1 MPTSPSWDEMFT
13 IEPPPARRSAGM
25 AAFVPR
31 KTPLAFTSMTRS
43 HSAAVVSSSRP
54 AAPTPALL
62 TSTSSFPKRRSA
74 VATARSQSLSLV
86 TSRLTNTASPPLAPI
101 PAATAAPSASRMSPM
116 TIRAPS
122 CAKSRASTA
131 PIPRAPPLMRATLP
145 ASLIAA
151 SCARCPEDVS
161 PLSCHRPRRPRPT
174 PPGRSG
180 VDYTPAV
187 IISRSVADNLT
198 KASWIRR
205 MFEEGARL
213 KQERGADK
221 VFDFTLGNPEIEPP
235 PAVLAAAKRV
245 LESDAPHLHAYMP
258 NAGHPRVREAVA
270 GRLRQ
275 ATGLPYTANHVLM
288 TVGAGAA
295 LNTVL
300 KALLDSGD
308 EVLTV
313 APYFAEYTFYAE
325 NHGGK
330 LVVVP
335 PKADLTPDVAKLA
348 AAITPRTRAIL
359 VNSPNN
365 PSGVIYPA
373 STFVEIEALLA
384 RAARPIVLI
393 SDEPYRALV
402 FDNVK
407 VPEVPPLVTRSIVA
421 TSWSKSLAIPGERI
435 GYLAFSPRMAEAADL
450 FEACSFTSRVLGFVN
465 APALWQWVVAEVGD
479 QVIDVAPYRE
489 KRDLM
494 YEGLTRIGYQ
504 CVKPQGAFYVFPRT
518 PIDDDVAFVRLLADE
533 GVLTVPG
540 SGFGM
545 PGHIRISLTVER
557 DTVVRALPGFERAFH
572 RARGEPF

>member
-1 MPTSPSWDEMFT
+1 M
-13 IEPPPARRSAGM
+13 I
-25 AAFVPR
+25 V
-31 KTPLAFTSMTRS
+31 
-43 HSAAVVSSSRP
+43 
-54 AAPTPALL
+54 
-62 TSTSSFPKRRSA
+62 
-74 VATARSQSLSLV
+74 
-86 TSRLTNTASPPLAPI
+86 
-101 PAATAAPSASRMSPM
+101 
-116 TIRAPS
+116 
-122 CAKSRASTA
+122 SRAV
-131 PIPRAPPLMRATLP
+131 TL
-145 ASLIAA
+145 
-151 SCARCPEDVS
+151 
-161 PLSCHRPRRPRPT
+161 
-174 PPGRSG
+174 
-180 VDYTPAV
+180 
-187 IISRSVADNLT
+187 NLT

-235 PAVLAAAKRV
+235 AAVLAAARRV
-245 LESDAPHLHAYMP
+245 LESTAPHLHAYMP
-258 NAGHPRVREAVA
+258 NAGHVRVREA
-270 GRLRQ
+270 
-275 ATGLPYTANHVLM
+275 
-288 TVGAGAA
+288 GAGAA

-300 KALLDSGD
+300 KALLDPGD

-313 APYFAEYTFYAE
+313 APFFAEYTFYAE

-335 PKADLTPDVAKLA
+335 PRADLTPDVAKLE

-373 STFVEIEALLA
+373 SAFVEIEALLG

-402 FDNVK
+402 FDDV
-407 VPEVPPLVTRSIVA
+407 VPPEVPPLVTRAIVA

-435 GYLAFSPRMAEAADL
+435 GYLAFSPRMPEAAEL
-450 FEACSFTSRVLGFVN
+450 FEACTFTSRVLGFVN

-557 DTVVRALPGFERAFH
+557 DTVVRALPGFARAFH
-572 RARGEPF
+572 KARA

>member
-1 MPTSPSWDEMFT
+1 M
-13 IEPPPARRSAGM
+13 I
-25 AAFVPR
+25 
-31 KTPLAFTSMTRS
+31 
-43 HSAAVVSSSRP
+43 
-54 AAPTPALL
+54 
-62 TSTSSFPKRRSA
+62 
-74 VATARSQSLSLV
+74 
-86 TSRLTNTASPPLAPI
+86 
-101 PAATAAPSASRMSPM
+101 
-116 TIRAPS
+116 
-122 CAKSRASTA
+122 SRA
-131 PIPRAPPLMRATLP
+131 
-145 ASLIAA
+145 
-151 SCARCPEDVS
+151 
-161 PLSCHRPRRPRPT
+161 
-174 PPGRSG
+174 
-180 VDYTPAV
+180 
-187 IISRSVADNLT
+187 VADNLA

-213 KQERGADK
+213 KQERGSDK

-235 PAVLAAAKRV
+235 SAVLAAARRV
-245 LESDAPHLHAYMP
+245 LDSDAPHLHAYMA

-270 GRLRQ
+270 GRLRA

-300 KALLDSGD
+300 KALLNPGD

-313 APYFAEYTFYAE
+313 APFFVEYTFYAE
-325 NHGGK
+325 NHGGR

-335 PKADLTPDVAKLA
+335 PRADLTPDVAKLE
-348 AAITPRTRAIL
+348 AAITPRTRAII

-365 PSGVIYPA
+365 PSGVVYPA
-373 STFVEIEALLA
+373 STFVEIEAMLG
-384 RAARPIVLI
+384 RSGQPIVLI

-402 FDNVK
+402 FDDVV
-407 VPEVPPLVTRSIVA
+407 VPQVPPLVTRTVVA

-435 GYLAFSPRMAEAADL
+435 GYLALSPRMAEAAEL
-450 FEACSFTSRVLGFVN
+450 FEGCTFTSRVLGFVN

-479 QVIDVAPYRE
+479 LVIDVAPYRE

-557 DTVVRALPGFERAFH
+557 DTVVRALPGFERAFR
-572 RARGEPF
+572 RARAAQ

>member
-1 MPTSPSWDEMFT
+1 M
-13 IEPPPARRSAGM
+13 RSY
-25 AAFVPR
+25 
-31 KTPLAFTSMTRS
+31 
-43 HSAAVVSSSRP
+43 
-54 AAPTPALL
+54 
-62 TSTSSFPKRRSA
+62 ST
-74 VATARSQSLSLV
+74 
-86 TSRLTNTASPPLAPI
+86 
-101 PAATAAPSASRMSPM
+101 
-116 TIRAPS
+116 
-122 CAKSRASTA
+122 
-131 PIPRAPPLMRATLP
+131 
-145 ASLIAA
+145 
-151 SCARCPEDVS
+151 
-161 PLSCHRPRRPRPT
+161 
-174 PPGRSG
+174 
-180 VDYTPAV
+180 TPAV
-187 IISRSVADNLT
+187 GPILRGVLVSRTVTDSLA

-235 PAVLAAAKRV
+235 EIVLAAARRV
-245 LESDAPHLHAYMP
+245 LDSPEPHRHAYMP
-258 NAGHPRVREAVA
+258 NAGHVAVREAVA
-270 GRLRQ
+270 KRLR
-275 ATGLPYTANHVLM
+275 ASTGLPYTAAHVIM

-300 KALLDSGD
+300 KALLNPGD

-313 APYFAEYTFYAE
+313 APFFAEYVFYAE
-325 NHGGK
+325 NHGGR

-335 PKADLTPDVAKLA
+335 PKPDLTPDVGKLE
-348 AAITPRTRAIL
+348 AAITPKTRAIL

-373 STFVEIEALLA
+373 SVFVEIEAMLA
-384 RAARPIVLI
+384 RASHPIVLV

-402 FDNVK
+402 FDDVA

-435 GYLAFSPRMAEAADL
+435 GYLAFSPRMPEAAEL
-450 FEACSFTSRVLGFVN
+450 FEACTFTSRVLGFVN

-479 QVIDVAPYRE
+479 QVIDVSPYRE

-518 PIDDDVAFVRLLADE
+518 PIDDDVAFVRLLAEE

-545 PGHIRISLTVER
+545 PGHMRISLTVER
-557 DTVVRALPGFERAFH
+557 ETVVRALPGFERTF
-572 RARGEPF
+572 RKARGG

>member
-1 MPTSPSWDEMFT
+1 V
-13 IEPPPARRSAGM
+13 I
-25 AAFVPR
+25 
-31 KTPLAFTSMTRS
+31 
-43 HSAAVVSSSRP
+43 VSR
-54 AAPTPALL
+54 
-62 TSTSSFPKRRSA
+62 A
-74 VATARSQSLSLV
+74 VA
-86 TSRLTNTASPPLAPI
+86 
-101 PAATAAPSASRMSPM
+101 
-116 TIRAPS
+116 
-122 CAKSRASTA
+122 
-131 PIPRAPPLMRATLP
+131 
-145 ASLIAA
+145 
-151 SCARCPEDVS
+151 E
-161 PLSCHRPRRPRPT
+161 
-174 PPGRSG
+174 
-180 VDYTPAV
+180 
-187 IISRSVADNLT
+187 NLT

-235 PAVLAAAKRV
+235 AAVLSAARRV
-245 LESDAPHLHAYMP
+245 LDSKDPHLHAYMP
-258 NAGHPRVREAVA
+258 NAGHLRVREAVA
-270 GRLRQ
+270 RRLG
-275 ATGLPYTANHVLM
+275 ATTGLPYTANHVLM

-300 KALLDSGD
+300 KALLDPGD
-308 EVLTV
+308 EVITV
-313 APYFAEYTFYAE
+313 APYFVEYVYYAE

-335 PKADLTPDVAKLA
+335 PQADLTPDVARIE

-373 STFVEIEALLA
+373 STFVELEAVLA
-384 RAARPIVLI
+384 RAPRPIVLI
-393 SDEPYRALV
+393 SDEPYKALV
-402 FDNVK
+402 FDDV
-407 VPEVPPLVTRSIVA
+407 VPPEVPPLVTRAIVA

-435 GYLAFSPRMAEAADL
+435 GYLAFSPRMPEAAEL
-450 FEACSFTSRVLGFVN
+450 FEACTFTHRVLGFVN

-479 QVIDVAPYRE
+479 LVIDVGPYRE

-494 YEGLTRIGYQ
+494 YEGLTRIGYR

-557 DTVVRALPGFERAFH
+557 DTVVRALPGFERALL
-572 RARGEPF
+572 RARDL

>member
-1 MPTSPSWDEMFT
+1 V
-13 IEPPPARRSAGM
+13 I
-25 AAFVPR
+25 V
-31 KTPLAFTSMTRS
+31 
-43 HSAAVVSSSRP
+43 
-54 AAPTPALL
+54 
-62 TSTSSFPKRRSA
+62 
-74 VATARSQSLSLV
+74 
-86 TSRLTNTASPPLAPI
+86 
-101 PAATAAPSASRMSPM
+101 
-116 TIRAPS
+116 
-122 CAKSRASTA
+122 SRA
-131 PIPRAPPLMRATLP
+131 
-145 ASLIAA
+145 
-151 SCARCPEDVS
+151 
-161 PLSCHRPRRPRPT
+161 
-174 PPGRSG
+174 
-180 VDYTPAV
+180 
-187 IISRSVADNLT
+187 VADNLT

-235 PAVLAAAKRV
+235 PAVLAAARRV

-258 NAGHPRVREAVA
+258 NAGHPQVRTAVA
-270 GRLRQ
+270 RRLAA
-275 ATGLPYTANHVLM
+275 ATGLPYTASHVLM

-300 KALLDSGD
+300 KAILNPGD

-313 APYFAEYTFYAE
+313 APFFAEYGFYAE
-325 NHGGK
+325 NHGGR
-330 LVVVP
+330 LVVAP
-335 PKADLTPDVAKLA
+335 PRDDLTPDVARLA

-359 VNSPNN
+359 LNSPNN

-373 STFVEIEALLA
+373 SAFEEIEALLG
-384 RAARPIVLI
+384 RVDQPIVLI

-402 FDNVK
+402 FDDVAP
-407 VPEVPPLVTRSIVA
+407 PEVPPLVTRTIIA

-435 GYLAFSPRMAEAADL
+435 GYLAFSPRMPEAAEL
-450 FEACSFTSRVLGFVN
+450 FEACTFTSRVLGFVN

-479 QVIDVAPYRE
+479 LTIDVAPYRE

-494 YEGLTRIGYQ
+494 YAGLTRIGYR

-518 PIDDDVAFVRLLADE
+518 PIDDDVAFVRMLAEE

-557 DTVVRALPGFERAFH
+557 DTVVRALPGFERAFR
-572 RARGEPF
+572 RARDERK